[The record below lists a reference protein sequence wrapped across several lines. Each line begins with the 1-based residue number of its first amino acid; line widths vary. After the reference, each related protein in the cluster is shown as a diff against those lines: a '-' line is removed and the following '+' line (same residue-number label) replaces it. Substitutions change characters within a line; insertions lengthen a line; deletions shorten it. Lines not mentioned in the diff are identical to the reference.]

1 MTNDQYDQLLR
12 ICKRPG
18 MYVGVA
24 DYDQVCAYLDGLH
37 AATGCLT
44 GFGEWLI
51 VRVGAGNNLMWQGL
65 VSIVLSD
72 ESVAKDDQVAGLSE
86 LIGEFHQFMRPTG
99 GGTNGL
105 MRVYVRYHEW
115 LLSQNWYRPERA
127 DYVPPH
133 AG

>member
-51 VRVGAGNNLMWQGL
+51 VRVGTGDNLMWVRSTAQ
-65 VSIVLSD
+65 
-72 ESVAKDDQVAGLSE
+72 
-86 LIGEFHQFMRPTG
+86 LIATG
-99 GGTNGL
+99 CQH
-105 MRVYVRYHEW
+105 R
-115 LLSQNWYRPERA
+115 SKS
-127 DYVPPH
+127 
-133 AG
+133 